1 MKVWFILPVCAIL
14 GGCALAAKTDAR
26 NDYRAS
32 TDQYKA
38 CLTANSAAPQKC
50 EGLRLAMEADERK
63 YNNLSASMNPDGQ
76 RSANVTIL
84 NR

>member
-1 MKVWFILPVCAIL
+1 MRVWFILPICVAL

-38 CLTANSAAPQKC
+38 CLATNSAAPQRC
-50 EGLRLAMEADERK
+50 DGSRLAMEADERK
-63 YNNLSASMNPDGQ
+63 YNNLSAGMNPDGQ